1 MNTIKNILYIK
12 NMVCPRCIKV
22 VSDELQQLG
31 LGIKDIQLGK
41 VELINTLTT
50 DDLQNVKIVL
60 EKNGFEL
67 LDDKKFR
74 VIEKIKIL
82 ILESIRDS
90 KFYAMNINLS
100 EYISSKVNME
110 YTHLSSLF
118 SSVEG
123 KSIERF
129 AILQKIE
136 YIKELMTYDEL
147 SVKQIAEQLDYSSIQ
162 ALSNQFKKETGI
174 TPTEF
179 KKLALGTGRKPIN
192 EI

>member
-1 MNTIKNILYIK
+1 
-12 NMVCPRCIKV
+12 MVCPRCIKV